1 MNINFFIFRFDP
13 KIIPGESG
21 MNDEPK
27 IERLQSALE
36 ELRSINGVVD
46 KVSRTRETNHIM
58 SIIIDELV
66 TLSTAD
72 QGIISLI
79 TAEKKAELTTV
90 VRKNQSNGEIP
101 YQLNEQIT
109 GWVLKNKAILKIDEI
124 RGDDRFPGL
133 AADGG
138 NYQAVVCFPM
148 MARGEI
154 IGLTTLVRHRG
165 KEAFSDNICR
175 VAGIIISQTAQ
186 ILSNA
191 ILLEELARKNKLL
204 EVSQRK
210 LHEDNIRL
218 MSELDKQFAFE
229 NIIGKS
235 AAIKKV
241 LMTASKVAANDSPLL
256 ITGPTG
262 TGKELIARAIHYNS
276 PRRQK
281 PFVIKNCGIKTET
294 LLEAELFGY
303 VKGAFTGA
311 DRDKP
316 GLFREA
322 DGGSIFLDEIGE
334 APLSTQVAILRVIET
349 GEIRPVGA
357 SRTEFVNVRVIS
369 ATNRNLQEEMKKG
382 QFRPDLY
389 YRLSTFLIELPALR
403 ERREDIPLLVHQYLQ
418 RLKIKLG
425 IETLSITPSAMS
437 LLSRFDW
444 PGNIRQLENEL
455 ERAAVVSEQS
465 GIIDVSDLSP
475 EIFGKVYE
483 EVPETESPEGYL
495 KSVVEKVERDLIGA
509 SLAKHKGNILQ
520 TSKALGLTRKGLK
533 DKMARYGIKSTDTD
547 DD

>member
-1 MNINFFIFRFDP
+1 
-13 KIIPGESG
+13 

-36 ELRSINGVVD
+36 ELRSINRVVD

-124 RGDDRFPGL
+124 KSDDRFPGL

-204 EVSQRK
+204 EVSQR
-210 LHEDNIRL
+210 
-218 MSELDKQFAFE
+218 
-229 NIIGKS
+229 
-235 AAIKKV
+235 
-241 LMTASKVAANDSPLL
+241 
-256 ITGPTG
+256 
-262 TGKELIARAIHYNS
+262 
-276 PRRQK
+276 
-281 PFVIKNCGIKTET
+281 
-294 LLEAELFGY
+294 
-303 VKGAFTGA
+303 
-311 DRDKP
+311 
-316 GLFREA
+316 
-322 DGGSIFLDEIGE
+322 
-334 APLSTQVAILRVIET
+334 
-349 GEIRPVGA
+349 
-357 SRTEFVNVRVIS
+357 
-369 ATNRNLQEEMKKG
+369 
-382 QFRPDLY
+382 
-389 YRLSTFLIELPALR
+389 
-403 ERREDIPLLVHQYLQ
+403 
-418 RLKIKLG
+418 
-425 IETLSITPSAMS
+425 
-437 LLSRFDW
+437 
-444 PGNIRQLENEL
+444 
-455 ERAAVVSEQS
+455 
-465 GIIDVSDLSP
+465 
-475 EIFGKVYE
+475 
-483 EVPETESPEGYL
+483 
-495 KSVVEKVERDLIGA
+495 
-509 SLAKHKGNILQ
+509 
-520 TSKALGLTRKGLK
+520 
-533 DKMARYGIKSTDTD
+533 
-547 DD
+547 